1 MPSRT
6 RAILLFFCLLVPLL
20 SACAHAPKGAVS
32 STPVAATQTGEGE
45 HRGPH
50 EGETVTAIVERL
62 ELKAHEE
69 WISDGSVIVSN
80 VVAFA
85 IVAPEHFDTLLF
97 AHLQGHPRIG
107 DRPLLLGDA
116 VRFVLPRNWR
126 NRDLSLE
133 ELEGLEFA
141 PR

>member
-1 MPSRT
+1 MTRSRS
-6 RAILLFFCLLVPLL
+6 LCVCLLAALL
-20 SACAHAPKGAVS
+20 PACAHAPKPEAPPAPVTATEGATEES
-32 STPVAATQTGEGE
+32 
-45 HRGPH
+45 RGAH
-50 EGETVTAIVERL
+50 EGERVIAIVERL

-80 VVAFA
+80 VAAFA
-85 IVAPEHFDTLLF
+85 IVAPEHFGTLLF
-97 AHLQGHPRIG
+97 VHVQGHPRIG

-116 VRFVLPRNWR
+116 VSFVLPRNWR

-141 PR
+141 PD